1 MDYFDFLNL
10 FGFGRI
16 SQIYIIFLDI
26 YVKQI
31 CGIWRRLFEF
41 NISAFFIFAC
51 ADSDCCINSAC
62 SRSSMTVYVRMYIG
76 VLMRMLNVHVY
87 LCAGVSRLPAILSE
101 CVIVTLRYFNI
112 RWKLVKTS
120 KTCCQKSIIFYANL
134 ESTLR
139 TSCSYCNSAW

>member
-1 MDYFDFLNL
+1 MDYIDFLNL
-10 FGFGRI
+10 FGFRRI

-41 NISAFFIFAC
+41 NISAFFISAG

-76 VLMRMLNVHVY
+76 VLMCILNVHVY

-112 RWKLVKTS
+112 RRRHYVK
-120 KTCCQKSIIFYANL
+120 
-134 ESTLR
+134 
-139 TSCSYCNSAW
+139 

>member
-1 MDYFDFLNL
+1 MDYLDFLNL

-31 CGIWRRLFEF
+31 CGIWRRLFGF
-41 NISAFFIFAC
+41 NISAFFISAG
-51 ADSDCCINSAC
+51 ADSYCCINSAC
-62 SRSSMTVYVRMYIG
+62 SRSSMLVYVRMYIG

-112 RWKLVKTS
+112 
-120 KTCCQKSIIFYANL
+120 
-134 ESTLR
+134 
-139 TSCSYCNSAW
+139 

>member
-1 MDYFDFLNL
+1 MDYFDFQNL

-16 SQIYIIFLDI
+16 SHIYIIFLDI

-41 NISAFFIFAC
+41 NKSAFFVSAG
-51 ADSDCCINSAC
+51 ADSDCCINSP
-62 SRSSMTVYVRMYIG
+62 SSMTVYVRMYIG

-87 LCAGVSRLPAILSE
+87 LCAWVSRLPAILSE

-112 RWKLVKTS
+112 RRRHYVK
-120 KTCCQKSIIFYANL
+120 
-134 ESTLR
+134 
-139 TSCSYCNSAW
+139 

>member
-31 CGIWRRLFEF
+31 CGIWCRLFEF
-41 NISAFFIFAC
+41 NISAFFIFAG

-62 SRSSMTVYVRMYIG
+62 SRSSMTVCFVLFCKFILPGCG
-76 VLMRMLNVHVY
+76 VLDQ
-87 LCAGVSRLPAILSE
+87 I
-101 CVIVTLRYFNI
+101 
-112 RWKLVKTS
+112 
-120 KTCCQKSIIFYANL
+120 
-134 ESTLR
+134 
-139 TSCSYCNSAW
+139 

>member
-1 MDYFDFLNL
+1 M
-10 FGFGRI
+10 
-16 SQIYIIFLDI
+16 

-41 NISAFFIFAC
+41 NISAFFISAG

-62 SRSSMTVYVRMYIG
+62 SHSSMTVYVRMYIG

-101 CVIVTLRYFNI
+101 CVRVTLRYFNI
-112 RWKLVKTS
+112 HRRHYVK
-120 KTCCQKSIIFYANL
+120 
-134 ESTLR
+134 
-139 TSCSYCNSAW
+139 

>member
-31 CGIWRRLFEF
+31 CGIWRRLFEI
-41 NISAFFIFAC
+41 NISAFFIFAG
-51 ADSDCCINSAC
+51 ADSNCCINSAC

-76 VLMRMLNVHVY
+76 VLMRILNVHVY

-101 CVIVTLRYFNI
+101 CVTHSGIVLKPCYLHNNMVLSEIVDILLLFR
-112 RWKLVKTS
+112 L
-120 KTCCQKSIIFYANL
+120 
-134 ESTLR
+134 
-139 TSCSYCNSAW
+139 